1 MLGELSKDRRRLAI
15 KSSGETV
22 FVWTISGIVL
32 AACGG
37 GGGGGGGL
45 SFGPR
50 PTAPPV
56 NVSDGP
62 VSGARVY
69 FDTDGDGE
77 VSAAEVQGDGY
88 RTGTDGQTDR
98 LPLAYRGAA
107 FVAIVDG
114 AIDTDT
120 GKTLS
125 GSYQSIASPDGQH
138 RIATP
143 ITDLIARAQREDET
157 TEAVVARILTAAE
170 MDPET
175 ANQQLE
181 HILDPA
187 YYDAGTDEHGYDL
200 FIISLT
206 NEVAKDKASGRPE
219 TDPIELVTDAVKD
232 GYLTPATISC
242 ANTDGMFAENFDTS
256 NHLATLTHPIIT
268 ITTAVIV
275 GVVYT
280 DKTTGREVTLTGT
293 SDRAAIDR
301 LFSIDL
307 NGGSPQI
314 SFVGTG
320 GLDFESVDEYTL
332 TVDLED
338 ASEETIP
345 ALVKIIVTD
354 VNALTMTK
362 SGTAT
367 LTEEVAGVAD
377 GTKTGFSITLAD
389 TDEVNQHAITID
401 DASLA
406 SRFDFVEDD
415 TTANQWNLVLLAGQ
429 KVDREADSATLSI
442 AYTITHD
449 TNPPINDNVGVSI
462 IDTNDNG
469 PTVAVTGAG
478 RIDERIAGNTDVI
491 TATGLTIT
499 IADDDATAAHQTT
512 TAATLTFKVYND
524 DDPRTENTDF
534 RVVDDGSGNWVL
546 QYTGTTLSAES
557 GDGTIALKIEVSD
570 GVHTPPDMSDA
581 FTLTVTN
588 LDEGDATYAITGDTE
603 NNGMLSV
610 AVATADPDG
619 LVANSEKYRWFIL
632 NSNGSIPAENE
643 ANGNIGATASL
654 TLPADV
660 STNVYGVVVTYMDNA
675 GEMATATV
683 IASLLRFASSSVSKT
698 TPENVG
704 DTATLATVTATLITN
719 PSVTPTYTLT
729 DSANGKF
736 VINPMGKISLASGE
750 TLDFENTPD
759 LTDGSGN
766 KGYVL
771 KVDASATDN
780 GKTENAPTATV
791 TIIVTDE
798 NDITP
803 VLSVDTSGATAIA
816 ENAAGAD
823 TGIVF
828 SVADDDT
835 VNTIT
840 YRVAAT
846 TSNAD
851 NDEIAALFE
860 VDSASGALRLSGN
873 NALDREH
880 DALKTSGQISLT
892 ITANDGAQ
900 DSSNTETVTV
910 TVTDV
915 NDFGPVFT
923 DGATRLVPIQENLG
937 SGTTV
942 IDPNPAT
949 DGDATPENRVLEY
962 SIVTVSGG
970 GSGFFDLDTGTG
982 GIILT
987 KPFDYESTP
996 LLTDGTTN
1004 RGYVITLQVE
1014 DQDGLQATQT
1024 LTVMVDD
1031 VDDVDPEFGNLDW
1044 QEGTGTAGATTRTI
1058 DENTTGT
1065 LLTIP
1070 ISDSDT
1076 AGADLNVRIVGTAPM
1091 DANNNPI
1098 FVFEKS
1104 VDNANAELRVAT
1116 NSKLD
1121 FEHGETYTL
1130 TLEVNDG
1137 TRTDTETVTINVNNL
1152 NDEAPAFANAS
1163 PNQIVWAFGFT
1174 NGVIPEDA
1182 YSKSDVLVAT
1192 IEVNDAD
1199 GATFLE
1205 DRTFDII
1212 GTDSTAAKTKFAI
1225 RKNAAGNGE
1234 LYLVGALDRE
1244 GGTPASYK
1252 GLKIE
1257 VNDGQLN
1264 DAGKVAT
1271 NPFNIGITDV
1281 NDEPTVIGAT
1291 KVLWASIA
1299 TSGAIAE
1306 ASYTAGTEVARA
1318 IVSDDD
1324 ASSDLEYR
1332 LTKGDGTFSIGI
1344 TDGIITFT
1352 ANTDVDA
1359 DTAPT
1364 SYTLAYEVRDRT
1376 GAWEPS
1382 GDITLTI
1389 TNTNDESPTFAD
1401 PVVVW
1406 ESGFD
1411 GGVIPESTDGST
1423 TRVLV
1428 GRVAINDADGAT
1440 AFLDDRTFAINGAG
1454 TKFVIVRNTDTAAN
1468 GGTLGEGLIYLTDAL
1483 DREGADPDPAQH
1495 TGVTITVTDGA
1506 HSPVTSKAF
1515 NIDITDINDNAPTMT
1530 TNGTA
1535 TLTEE
1540 VAGVAGG
1547 TETGF
1552 SITLT
1557 DKDTDAVNDHDIEVV
1572 GDEAERFGFVFD
1584 SVNNQWN
1591 LVLLAGQ
1598 KLDREEDGA
1607 TIEVEYTI
1615 TDGGNPPITGRSFT
1629 IHIEDV
1635 NEFAP
1640 TMTITGDRTIN
1651 ERIASDRTTT
1661 PIVAGITI
1669 TLDDADATDG
1679 PEPTITVYNAL
1690 NNSVSRLFDVVKKAG
1705 GADNEY
1711 QIQFI
1716 DVMLNAIFDPEVNF
1730 KIGVSDGDDSTE
1742 DPELM
1747 TITLTVNNVDEGDAT
1762 YIVSGSVGADAV
1774 LTARLATGGRDPDG
1788 RDSSV
1793 PIMYRWFTKS
1803 STDPNPTSF
1812 TDSGTGDFNWLGAES
1827 TDNTYTIMGAPVAGA
1842 IYGVLVR
1849 YKDNSVENTPTF
1861 VSVTK
1866 SAPAPLPSPA
1876 QIPNRHESQLEV
1888 EKPDE
1893 DDPIA
1898 GMTPL
1903 PDADPYAG

>member
-1 MLGELSKDRRRLAI
+1 MLGELSKDKRRLAI

-37 GGGGGGGL
+37 GGGGGGGF
-45 SFGPR
+45 SSGPSTR
-50 PTAPPV
+50 VPTAPPV

-77 VSAAEVQGDGY
+77 VSAAEMEADGY
-88 RTGTDGQTDR
+88 RTGEDGQTER

-125 GSYQSIASPDGQH
+125 GSYQSIASPDDGQH

-143 ITDLIARAQREDET
+143 ITDLIARAQSEDET
-157 TEAVVARILTAAE
+157 TEAVVARILTAAR
-170 MDPET
+170 MNPAT

-181 HILDPA
+181 NILDPA
-187 YYDAGTDEHGYDL
+187 YYDAGTDEHGDDF

-219 TDPIELVTDAVKD
+219 TDPIELVIDAVSG
-232 GYLTPATISC
+232 GYLTPATISY
-242 ANTDGMFAENFDTS
+242 ANTDGIFAENFDTS

-280 DKTTGREVTLTGT
+280 NKTTGREVTRTGAN
-293 SDRAAIDR
+293 DRAEIDR

-314 SFVGTG
+314 FVGTG
-320 GLDFESVDEYTL
+320 GLDFERADEYTL
-332 TVDLED
+332 TVDLGD
-338 ASEETIP
+338 ASAETIP

-354 VNALTMTK
+354 VNALTMTR

-389 TDEVNQHAITID
+389 TDEVNQYAITID

-406 SRFDFVEDD
+406 SRFDFVEDG
-415 TTANQWNLVLLAGQ
+415 TTANQWNLVLLENQ
-429 KVDREADSATLSI
+429 KVDREADGATLTI

-449 TNPPINDNVGVSI
+449 SNPPITDNVGVSI

-469 PTVAVTGAG
+469 PTVAVTGTG

-619 LVANSEKYRWFIL
+619 LVAGSEKYRWFIL
-632 NSNGSIPAENE
+632 NADSSIPAENE

-654 TLPADV
+654 TLPVDV
-660 STNVYGVVVTYMDNA
+660 ANNVYGVIVTYMDNA

-704 DTATLATVTATLITN
+704 DTVTLATVTATLITN

-729 DSANGKF
+729 NSVNGKF
-736 VINPMGKISLASGE
+736 VINPMGIISLASGE

-771 KVDASATDN
+771 EVDASATDN

-835 VNTIT
+835 VGTLT
-840 YRVAAT
+840 YRVEAT
-846 TSNAD
+846 TRNAD

-860 VDSASGALRLSGN
+860 VDSTTGALRLRERM
-873 NALDREH
+873 ALDREH
-880 DALKTSGQISLT
+880 AALKTNGEISLT

-900 DSSNTETVTV
+900 DSSNIETVTV
-910 TVTDV
+910 TVNDV

-923 DGATRLVPIQENLG
+923 AGATRFVPIQENLG

-942 IDPNPAT
+942 IDLNPAT

-970 GSGFFDLDTGTG
+970 GSVFFNLDTGTG
-982 GIILT
+982 GITLT
-987 KPFDYESTP
+987 RPFDYESTP
-996 LLTDGTTN
+996 SLQGSIID
-1004 RGYVITLQVE
+1004 RGYVITLLVK
-1014 DQDGLQATQT
+1014 DQNDLQDTQT
-1024 LTVMVDD
+1024 IAVMVDD
-1031 VDDVDPEFGNLDW
+1031 VDDVDPEFGDLAWD
-1044 QEGTGTAGATTRTI
+1044 EGTGTAGATTRTI
-1058 DENTTGT
+1058 DENTSGT

-1076 AGADLNVRIVGTAPM
+1076 VGADLNVRIVGTAPM

-1104 VDNANAELRVAT
+1104 ADNANAELRVAT

-1152 NDEAPAFANAS
+1152 NDEAPAFA
-1163 PNQIVWAFGFT
+1163 
-1174 NGVIPEDA
+1174 
-1182 YSKSDVLVAT
+1182 
-1192 IEVNDAD
+1192 
-1199 GATFLE
+1199 
-1205 DRTFDII
+1205 
-1212 GTDSTAAKTKFAI
+1212 
-1225 RKNAAGNGE
+1225 
-1234 LYLVGALDRE
+1234 
-1244 GGTPASYK
+1244 
-1252 GLKIE
+1252 
-1257 VNDGQLN
+1257 
-1264 DAGKVAT
+1264 
-1271 NPFNIGITDV
+1271 
-1281 NDEPTVIGAT
+1281 
-1291 KVLWASIA
+1291 
-1299 TSGAIAE
+1299 
-1306 ASYTAGTEVARA
+1306 
-1318 IVSDDD
+1318 
-1324 ASSDLEYR
+1324 
-1332 LTKGDGTFSIGI
+1332 
-1344 TDGIITFT
+1344 
-1352 ANTDVDA
+1352 
-1359 DTAPT
+1359 
-1364 SYTLAYEVRDRT
+1364 
-1376 GAWEPS
+1376 
-1382 GDITLTI
+1382 
-1389 TNTNDESPTFAD
+1389 D

-1406 ESGFD
+1406 ESGFAS
-1411 GGVIPESTDGST
+1411 GVIPENTDVSSG
-1423 TRVLV
+1423 RVLV
-1428 GRVAINDADGAT
+1428 GRVAITDADN
-1440 AFLDDRTFAINGAG
+1440 AFLDDRTFDINDAG
-1454 TKFVIVRNTDTAAN
+1454 TKFVIVRNTDTTTN
-1468 GGTLGEGLIYLTDAL
+1468 GGTLGEGLIYLTAAL
-1483 DREGADPDPAQH
+1483 DREGANPDPAQH
-1495 TGVTITVTDGA
+1495 TGVTITVNDGA
-1506 HSPVTSKAF
+1506 NPAVTSKAF
-1515 NIDITDINDNAPTMT
+1515 NIEITDINDNPPMLSAS
-1530 TNGTA
+1530 GV
-1535 TLTEE
+1535 
-1540 VAGVAGG
+1540 VAVGDVYPVEMMEARAGAQSG
-1547 TETGF
+1547 
-1552 SITLT
+1552 ITFT
-1557 DKDTDAVNDHDIEVV
+1557 IADDDTDATNGFAND
-1572 GDEAERFGFVFD
+1572 
-1584 SVNNQWN
+1584 
-1591 LVLLAGQ
+1591 
-1598 KLDREEDGA
+1598 
-1607 TIEVEYTI
+1607 
-1615 TDGGNPPITGRSFT
+1615 SFT
-1629 IHIEDV
+1629 ISAKD
-1635 NEFAP
+1635 
-1640 TMTITGDRTIN
+1640 
-1651 ERIASDRTTT
+1651 
-1661 PIVAGITI
+1661 AG
-1669 TLDDADATDG
+1669 
-1679 PEPTITVYNAL
+1679 
-1690 NNSVSRLFDVVKKAG
+1690 NSMPPPLP
-1705 GADNEY
+1705 
-1711 QIQFI
+1711 
-1716 DVMLNAIFDPEVNF
+1716 LC
-1730 KIGVSDGDDSTE
+1730 
-1742 DPELM
+1742 L
-1747 TITLTVNNVDEGDAT
+1747 
-1762 YIVSGSVGADAV
+1762 
-1774 LTARLATGGRDPDG
+1774 RLA
-1788 RDSSV
+1788 
-1793 PIMYRWFTKS
+1793 
-1803 STDPNPTSF
+1803 
-1812 TDSGTGDFNWLGAES
+1812 
-1827 TDNTYTIMGAPVAGA
+1827 
-1842 IYGVLVR
+1842 
-1849 YKDNSVENTPTF
+1849 
-1861 VSVTK
+1861 
-1866 SAPAPLPSPA
+1866 
-1876 QIPNRHESQLEV
+1876 
-1888 EKPDE
+1888 
-1893 DDPIA
+1893 
-1898 GMTPL
+1898 MTQRPKL
-1903 PDADPYAG
+1903 ARFS